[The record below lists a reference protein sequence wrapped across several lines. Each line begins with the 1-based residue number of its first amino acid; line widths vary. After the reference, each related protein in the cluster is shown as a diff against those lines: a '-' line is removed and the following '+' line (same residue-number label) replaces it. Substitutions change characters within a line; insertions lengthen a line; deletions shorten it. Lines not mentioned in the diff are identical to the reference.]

1 MRLDRIECAWLDYSE
16 DLVWLQE
23 LDFSLGSCCHYQS
36 AIVLLPQNFHQLEC
50 LVPCQSC
57 KRLVKNE
64 RSRGTCQ
71 RKDQFEQL
79 SFTDAQCTDQAVL
92 PSLQSKSQEHALDV
106 RLVDASKI
114 RIVRHGLGEC
124 QILIQHIRVQLRCV
138 SRIDGSAATD
148 LLL

>member
-1 MRLDRIECAWLDYSE
+1 MR
-16 DLVWLQE
+16 LQE
-23 LDFSLGSCCHYQS
+23 LNFSLRPCCHYQS
-36 AIVLLPQNFHQLEC
+36 AIVLLPQYFHQLEC
-50 LVPCQSC
+50 LISCQSC
-57 KRLVKNE
+57 ERLVEDE
-64 RSRGTCQ
+64 RSCRACQ
-71 RKDQFEQL
+71 RKDQLEQV
-79 SFTDAQCTDQAVL
+79 SFGDAQCADQAVL